1 MSYKM
6 CQRHKKVRST
16 NRYSLSIYFKK
27 KGQSRADDHFKS
39 KLDLTH
45 LIDFPD
51 WYDIDWSS
59 FCLISQSN
67 EINDDALHLNCSSLK
82 KASVT
87 SEKYLHF
94 QETSIYDDVKKWSVI
109 LVIKCLSFVFR
120 EIVFSLPLTCLKYF
134 L

>member
-6 CQRHKKVRST
+6 CQRRKKVRST

-67 EINDDALHLNCSSLK
+67 EINDDALHLKLLKSQKSFSYVWKISSFSRNLN
-82 KASVT
+82 
-87 SEKYLHF
+87 LRWR
-94 QETSIYDDVKKWSVI
+94 KKWSVI